1 MGIVDD
7 NATSWFGA
15 DRKLTNFWMPPC
27 YGYQIHDIDNE
38 LQLLCKY
45 LWDPIQQN
53 HLKKKSLSVQM
64 KHLSLSQRQKQLSD
78 CTDSSISPKREIIS
92 RQSPKSVS
100 STFSPKNLRYLV
112 SPNSHSVKMNNGN
125 CQSPRSTPPAFQENV
140 SATYS
145 IISTGTTD
153 AEDLSCH
160 NSVNAVELSHDENER
175 MNAKVTNIARI
186 SRSYNKRRENGVH
199 AGLHCILPTTSNSGN
214 GGKTKSSLSPKSVP
228 VKTKKKGYF
237 RFESKSRGSKKL
249 ARLIGK

>member
-27 YGYQIHDIDNE
+27 HGYQIHDIDNE

-112 SPNSHSVKMNNGN
+112 SPNSIKLSQCSSNNGN
-125 CQSPRSTPPAFQENV
+125 SPRNTPPAF
-140 SATYS
+140 
-145 IISTGTTD
+145 
-153 AEDLSCH
+153 
-160 NSVNAVELSHDENER
+160 
-175 MNAKVTNIARI
+175 
-186 SRSYNKRRENGVH
+186 
-199 AGLHCILPTTSNSGN
+199 
-214 GGKTKSSLSPKSVP
+214 
-228 VKTKKKGYF
+228 
-237 RFESKSRGSKKL
+237 
-249 ARLIGK
+249 